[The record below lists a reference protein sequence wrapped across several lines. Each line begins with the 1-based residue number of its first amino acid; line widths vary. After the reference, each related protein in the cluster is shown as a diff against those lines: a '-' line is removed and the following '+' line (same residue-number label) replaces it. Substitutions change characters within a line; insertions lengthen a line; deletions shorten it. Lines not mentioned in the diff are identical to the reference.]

1 MEEDIIVDLTND
13 EPNTSSFNQTKAAAE
28 QEIKK
33 KTMITLNWGANSTAH
48 KQKTKSESNKED

>member
-33 KTMITLNWGANSTAH
+33 KNNDNTKLGSKLNST
-48 KQKTKSESNKED
+48 QTENKVWI